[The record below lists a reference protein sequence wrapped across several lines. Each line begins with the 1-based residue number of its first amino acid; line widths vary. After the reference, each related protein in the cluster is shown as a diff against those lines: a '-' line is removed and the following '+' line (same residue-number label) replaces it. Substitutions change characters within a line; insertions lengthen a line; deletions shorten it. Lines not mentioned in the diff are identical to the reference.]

1 MITQDN
7 RPETGS
13 AERRLN
19 LMKELNVLLKQPK
32 NVPTDAPDEPA
43 ANDAGKQICININGD
58 HNVVAAGKS
67 QDIRQSK
74 RRKSAFAAAVFAAF
88 ACLLFF

>member
-19 LMKELNVLLKQPK
+19 LMKELNVLLKQPE
-32 NVPTDAPDEPA
+32 NVPSDTPDEPA
-43 ANDAGKQICININGD
+43 AGNAGKQICININGD

-67 QDIRQSK
+67 QNIRQSK
-74 RRKSAFAAAVFAAF
+74 RKKTAFAAVASV
-88 ACLLFF
+88 CLLFF

>member
-19 LMKELNVLLKQPK
+19 LMKELNVLLKQPE
-32 NVPTDAPDEPA
+32 NVPSDAPDTPDEPA
-43 ANDAGKQICININGD
+43 AGNAGKQICININGD
-58 HNVVAAGKS
+58 YNVVAAGKS
-67 QDIRQSK
+67 QNIRQSK
-74 RRKSAFAAAVFAAF
+74 RKKTAFAAVAF
-88 ACLLFF
+88 VCLLFF

>member
-19 LMKELNVLLKQPK
+19 LMKELNVLLKQPE
-32 NVPTDAPDEPA
+32 NVPTDVPEEPA
-43 ANDAGKQICININGD
+43 ANGAGKQICININGD
-58 HNVVAAGKS
+58 YNVVAAGKS
-67 QDIRQSK
+67 QNIRQSK
-74 RRKSAFAAAVFAAF
+74 RKKTAFAAVAF
-88 ACLLFF
+88 VCLLFF

>member
-19 LMKELNVLLKQPK
+19 LMKELNVLLKQPEK
-32 NVPTDAPDEPA
+32 LPTDAPDEPA
-43 ANDAGKQICININGD
+43 ANDAGKQISININGD

-74 RRKSAFAAAVFAAF
+74 RRKSAFAAAAF